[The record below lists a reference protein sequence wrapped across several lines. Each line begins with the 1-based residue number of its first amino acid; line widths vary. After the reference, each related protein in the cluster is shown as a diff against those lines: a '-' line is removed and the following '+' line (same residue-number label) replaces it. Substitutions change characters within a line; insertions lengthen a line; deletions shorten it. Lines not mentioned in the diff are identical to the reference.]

1 MIIGEEYMKKV
12 SVNIFAFL
20 MALLLIACA
29 GNSNVDKDDD
39 KEGVAEEIAALH
51 AEMNKLHGKTS
62 GYYANVAIADEE
74 YDKAYGL
81 HYKECKLG
89 SVIECLNAY
98 YIGEERAL
106 SNYDSAEFAE
116 DLTKSIVKNGKACK
130 KGESLGCV
138 NLFFAFEALD
148 DNNEFLKQIIA
159 PSLKH
164 YNDEMIVDKA
174 LNLTKKECERDDA
187 TSCFFHARML
197 RIIDHYAD
205 VDYFVTKGLDLGYA
219 IAPFVRLPMQS
230 PQTIDYFKRSCALNE
245 AMSCRYVAYWF
256 DKYENNKNLAKSF
269 YQKSCKLGLQVAC
282 DEMGKTSKAAPQVDE
297 VGAPVIKR
305 R

>member
-1 MIIGEEYMKKV
+1 MNRFI
-12 SVNIFAFL
+12 NIFPF
-20 MALLLIACA
+20 LIALFFSACA
-29 GNSNVDKDDD
+29 SVSSNNKNE
-39 KEGVAEEIAALH
+39 KEVGADEITALH
-51 AEMNKLHGKTS
+51 GTMNSKHGMTS
-62 GYYANVAIADEE
+62 GYYANVAVADEE
-74 YDKAYGL
+74 YNKAYSL
-81 HYKECKLG
+81 HYQECKAG

-98 YIGEERAL
+98 YVGEERAL
-106 SNYDSAEFAE
+106 SNYDSTEFAKN
-116 DLTKSIVKNGKACK
+116 LTDSIAKNAKACK
-130 KGESLGCV
+130 KNESLGCV

-148 DNNEFLKQIIA
+148 DNNEFLKQIIT
-159 PSLKH
+159 PYLED
-164 YNDEMIVDKA
+164 YNDETIVDKA
-174 LNLTKKECERDDA
+174 LSLTKKECEKDDA

-245 AMSCRYVAYWF
+245 ALSCRYVAYWF
-256 DKYENNKNLAKSF
+256 EKYENNKTLAKNF

-282 DEMGKTSKAAPQVDE
+282 DEMRKSSKATQEVDE

>member
-1 MIIGEEYMKKV
+1 MTKISI
-12 SVNIFAFL
+12 SIFSFL
-20 MALLLIACA
+20 LTLLFIACA
-29 GNSNVDKDDD
+29 GVSHD
-39 KEGVAEEIAALH
+39 KENEKESGGGEITALH
-51 AEMNKLHGKTS
+51 EQMNAKHGMTAS
-62 GYYANVAIADEE
+62 YYANIAIADEE
-74 YDKAYGL
+74 YDKAYML
-81 HYKECKLG
+81 HYQECKAG

-106 SNYDSAEFAE
+106 SNYDSAEFARR
-116 DLTKSIVKNGKACK
+116 LTESIMQSGKACK
-130 KGESLGCV
+130 KNESLGCV

-148 DNNEFLKQIIA
+148 DNNEFLKQIIM
-159 PSLKH
+159 PYVEN
-164 YNDEMIVDKA
+164 YNDEMIADKA
-174 LNLTKKECERDDA
+174 LSLTKKECVKDDA

-245 AMSCRYVAYWF
+245 ALSCRYVAYWF
-256 DKYENNKNLAKSF
+256 DKYENNKALAKSF
-269 YQKSCKLGLQVAC
+269 YQKSCKLGLQSAC
-282 DEMGKTSKAAPQVDE
+282 GDARKTSTTPQEVDE

>member
-1 MIIGEEYMKKV
+1 MKRINV
-12 SVNIFAFL
+12 TIFAVL
-20 MALLLIACA
+20 IALLLVACA
-29 GNSNVDKDDD
+29 GKSSVDNDSD
-39 KEGVAEEIAALH
+39 KEDAVEEIAALH
-51 AEMNKLHGKTS
+51 ANMNKLHGMTP
-62 GYYANVAIADEE
+62 GYYANIAIADEE

-98 YIGEERAL
+98 YVGEERAL
-106 SNYDSAEFAE
+106 SNYDSIDFAKQ
-116 DLTKSIVKNGKACK
+116 LTESIAKNAKACK

-148 DNNEFLKQIIA
+148 DNNEFLKQFIA
-159 PSLKH
+159 PSLKNH
-164 YNDEMIVDKA
+164 NDEIIVDKA
-174 LNLTKKECERDDA
+174 LNLTKKECEKDDA

-256 DKYENNKNLAKSF
+256 DKYENNKSLAKNF

-282 DEMGKTSKAAPQVDE
+282 DEMNKASKNTQKVDE
-297 VGAPVIKR
+297 VGAPIIKR